1 MQVEYDLEAVED
13 FEQTDFRAALLT
25 PPSRPKRKRK
35 FDVGSCI
42 PEPTYIPW
50 PDDVGKPRQRLAAI
64 KPHRVR
70 QELVPDVEQLLS
82 TGHKRY
88 SWIIPVNG
96 KLPSTVPLTSGIVVP
111 PDATMVEELGDQSI
125 VAASQAHGTK
135 DRITWTPADL
145 LLFWLWL
152 RDTRKESITGSISLS
167 FTSMPEGGSYP
178 TRGDSPSISTAPP
191 PTKTGRSSSKA
202 KIHYIALYHD
212 AAQSLILRSYF
223 GSFNTL
229 KMWKVLKEESK
240 DVMRSKGFG
249 KPVVERSVLKNAR
262 LLLADE
268 SGRGVLIS

>member
-1 MQVEYDLEAVED
+1 MQVECERENQASQDHDLEAVED

-42 PEPTYIPW
+42 IEPTYIPW
-50 PDDVGKPRQRLAAI
+50 PDEVGKPRQRLAAI

-145 LLFWLWL
+145 LLFWLCYVYISRHCL
-152 RDTRKESITGSISLS
+152 NRKSSGLSLVEKEGTERIESHKIDISKLDEALS
-167 FTSMPEGGSYP
+167 LFFRETA
-178 TRGDSPSISTAPP
+178 TRGKKTLILKDVVFISDPLGDVLWRLL
-191 PTKTGRSSSKA
+191 KFK
-202 KIHYIALYHD
+202 
-212 AAQSLILRSYF
+212 SLICPVSRDILW
-223 GSFNTL
+223 L
-229 KMWKVLKEESK
+229 ALELVEVLT
-240 DVMRSKGFG
+240 
-249 KPVVERSVLKNAR
+249 AQ
-262 LLLADE
+262 
-268 SGRGVLIS
+268 

>member
-1 MQVEYDLEAVED
+1 DLEAVED
-13 FEQTDFRAALLT
+13 FQLTDFRAALLT
-25 PPSRPKRKRK
+25 PPSRLKKKRK

-70 QELVPDVEQLLS
+70 HEFVPNTDQLLA

-96 KLPSTVPLTSGIVVP
+96 NLPSTVSLTSGIVVP
-111 PDATMVEELGDQSI
+111 PDATVEELGDPSVI
-125 VAASQAHGTK
+125 IASQAHGTK

-167 FTSMPEGGSYP
+167 FTSMPEGSP
-178 TRGDSPSISTAPP
+178 SPNSDSPSILTAPP
-191 PTKTGRSSSKA
+191 PKTGRSSSKA

-212 AAQSLILRSYF
+212 AAQSLVLRSYF

-249 KPVVERSVLKNAR
+249 QPAVERSVLKNAR

>member
-1 MQVEYDLEAVED
+1 MQEDYDLEDVD
-13 FEQTDFRAALLT
+13 NFQPTDFRAALLA
-25 PPSRPKRKRK
+25 PPPKPKKKRK

-50 PDDVGKPRQRLAAI
+50 PDDVGKPRQRLAEI
-64 KPHRVR
+64 KPHRIR
-70 QELVPDVEQLLS
+70 HEFVPNVNHLLS

-96 KLPSTVPLTSGIVVP
+96 TLPCSVPLTSAIVVP
-111 PDATMVEELGDQSI
+111 PDATLEEIGGDTSI

-167 FTSMPEGGSYP
+167 FTSMPAESAIPDPG
-178 TRGDSPSISTAPP
+178 SPSISTAPFP
-191 PTKTGRSSSKA
+191 RTGKSSSSSKE

-212 AAQSLILRSYF
+212 AAQSLVLRSYF

-229 KMWKVLKEESK
+229 KMWKVLKQDSK
-240 DVMRSKGFG
+240 DVMESKGFG
-249 KPVVERSVLKNAR
+249 QPVVERSVLKNAR